1 MIDSP
6 ELRAA
11 IRATGGFHDLSDA
24 NLALLIEAAELETFD
39 PDAILMVQG
48 EPSDYAML
56 ILKGEVTVSAESA
69 RGAVPISTLKAPSL
83 VGELGSLAKLP
94 RSATARARTPVTAL
108 RFGRAALT
116 EVARATPSL
125 LIDVIGRMGERMR
138 AFNRAMSL
146 YTEALGALERH
157 ELDPALLE
165 ELRNPIPDLSDFGQT
180 FGRLAEQIILR
191 RQRDDEMASAAVIQ
205 RALLPRVR
213 DFAAESGLDVWAAM
227 TPARDVGGDFFE
239 LVPLADG
246 RVALGVGDV
255 CGKGV
260 PAAMFMGITKTLIR
274 INLRENPDLPGAI
287 VKANA
292 FLADNNAGQLFA
304 TVLYAA
310 YDPNSGMLEYCN
322 CGHLPGLI
330 RRPGGAVE
338 TLPVGGLPVGL
349 FEPIKVTAHKAHLQA
364 GDLFFLYTDGVTE
377 AEDREARQF
386 GEDRLNG
393 LLAKK
398 GHGARA
404 SQWIARIE
412 TAVRDFARG
421 QPQFDDITCL
431 ALKR

>member
-1 MIDSP
+1 MKDSP
-6 ELRAA
+6 EMRAA
-11 IRATGGFHDLSDA
+11 IRAASAFRELSDNNIA
-24 NLALLIEAAELETFD
+24 ILIEAAELETFA
-39 PDAILMVQG
+39 PDAVLMVQG
-48 EPSDYAML
+48 ETSDYAML
-56 ILKGEVTVSAESA
+56 ILEGEVTVSADSA
-69 RGAVPISTLKAPSL
+69 RGAIPISTLHAPSL
-83 VGELGSLAKLP
+83 VGELGALAQLP
-94 RSATARARTPVTAL
+94 RSATARACTPVTAL
-108 RFGRAALT
+108 RFGRAALV
-116 EVARATPSL
+116 EVAQATPSL
-125 LIDVIGRMGERMR
+125 LIDIIGRMGERMR
-138 AFNRAMSL
+138 KFNGAISL

-157 ELDPALLE
+157 NFDPSLLE
-165 ELRNPIPDLSDFGQT
+165 ELRNPIPDLADFGQT
-180 FGRLAEQIILR
+180 FGRVAEQLILR

-213 DFAAESGLDVWAAM
+213 DFAEESRLDVWASM

-260 PAAMFMGITKTLIR
+260 PAALFMGITKTLIR

-310 YDPNSGMLEYCN
+310 YDPRSGALEYCN

-330 RRPGGAVE
+330 RRPGGGVE

-349 FEPIKVTAHKAHLQA
+349 FEPMKMAVHKAQLRP

-377 AEDREARQF
+377 AEDPETRQF
-386 GEDRLNG
+386 GEGRLEG

-398 GHGARA
+398 GHGASA
-404 SQWIARIE
+404 SQWTARIE
-412 TAVRDFARG
+412 AAVRAFARG
-421 QPQFDDITCL
+421 RSQFDDITCL
-431 ALKR
+431 ALRR

>member
-1 MIDSP
+1 MKDTP

-11 IRATGGFHDLSDA
+11 IRAASAFRELSDD

-39 PDAILMVQG
+39 PDAVLMVQG
-48 EPSDYAML
+48 EASDYAML
-56 ILKGEVTVSAESA
+56 ILEGQVTVTADSA
-69 RGAVPISTLKAPSL
+69 RGAIPISTLHAPSL
-83 VGELGSLAKLP
+83 VGELGALAQLP
-94 RSATARARTPVTAL
+94 RSATARACTPVTAL
-108 RFGRAALT
+108 RFGRAALV
-116 EVARATPSL
+116 EVAQATPSL
-125 LIDVIGRMGERMR
+125 LIDVIARMGERLR
-138 AFNRAMSL
+138 KFNGAVSL

-165 ELRNPIPDLSDFGQT
+165 ELRNPIPGLADFGQT
-180 FGRLAEQIILR
+180 FGRMAEQLILR

-205 RALLPRVR
+205 RALLPRVK
-213 DFAAESGLDVWAAM
+213 DFAEESRLDVWASM

-260 PAAMFMGITKTLIR
+260 PAALFMGITKTLIR

-310 YDPNSGMLEYCN
+310 YDPRSGALEYCN

-330 RRPGGAVE
+330 RRPGGVVE

-349 FEPIKVTAHKAHLQA
+349 FEPMKMTVHKAQLRP

-377 AEDREARQF
+377 AEDPETRQF
-386 GEDRLNG
+386 GEDRLEG

-398 GHGARA
+398 GHGASA
-404 SQWIARIE
+404 SQWTARIE
-412 TAVRDFARG
+412 AAVRTFARG
-421 QPQFDDITCL
+421 RSQFDDITCL
-431 ALKR
+431 ALRR